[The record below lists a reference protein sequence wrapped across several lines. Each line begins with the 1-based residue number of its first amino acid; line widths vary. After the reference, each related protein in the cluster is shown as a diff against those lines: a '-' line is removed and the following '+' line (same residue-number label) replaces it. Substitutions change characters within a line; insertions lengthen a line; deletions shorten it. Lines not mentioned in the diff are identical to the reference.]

1 MAKAD
6 LNITTNNDV
15 SQAVKS
21 FDQVKNAAKKA
32 NAEIKKDGI
41 NISDELASK
50 NREQAKELIG
60 RFTLLGAALKVV
72 GFFAENIK
80 NAFARMAEN
89 GRKLNEVASSLGIS
103 AQTVATLKAQAD
115 AAGVSE
121 AEYAKALEELRNG
134 TSSIDEVAAAWTR
147 VAKETLG
154 AHEANER
161 FAENLRQNLE
171 DLATSRVLDN
181 FAKGWRSKWRN
192 VAAGFIGLFGGADE
206 TNAEGVIEYA
216 VSRGIR
222 SDRGKDAAI
231 RRAIGA
237 QVYSPVEGT
246 TMWNARYKELS
257 ALFDS
262 RASAVDTE
270 RRNSRDDRIA
280 SLYDKLGENVGLVMN
295 ALSRLGLGSLT
306 ETEITEAV
314 NRSRA
319 RESTREKDDRSIRA
333 ILKEDAEL
341 RKANDAAEREAAAM
355 DKMLLSYAY
364 ARGGGLLS
372 GINYGF
378 ALPSQEERTEREKLV
393 QLGKQTVALSKVV
406 EELKKVYTVLATD

>member
-1 MAKAD
+1 M
-6 LNITTNNDV
+6 T
-15 SQAVKS
+15 
-21 FDQVKNAAKKA
+21 
-32 NAEIKKDGI
+32 
-41 NISDELASK
+41 
-50 NREQAKELIG
+50 
-60 RFTLLGAALKVV
+60 
-72 GFFAENIK
+72 
-80 NAFARMAEN
+80 EN
-89 GRKLNEVASSLGIS
+89 GRKLREVASSLGIS

-154 AHEANER
+154 AHEANKR

-181 FAKGWRSKWRN
+181 FEKGWRSMWRN
-192 VAAGFIGLFGGADE
+192 VASGFIGVFGGADE
-206 TNAEGVIEYA
+206 TNAKGVIEYA

-231 RRAIGA
+231 RRAIDA

-257 ALFDS
+257 ALFDA
-262 RASAVDTE
+262 RANAVDTE

-280 SLYDKLGENVGLVMN
+280 SLYDKLGENVGLVSQS
-295 ALSRLGLGSLT
+295 LLRLGLGNLT

-319 RESTREKDDRSIRA
+319 RESTREKDDRAIRA
-333 ILKEDAEL
+333 VLKEDAEL
-341 RKANDAAEREAAAM
+341 QKANEAAEREAAAM

-378 ALPSQEERTEREKLV
+378 ALPQKADRKETLLEQIQKRQKAFQEAYDKRMKEFIQKMTGE
-393 QLGKQTVALSKVV
+393 
-406 EELKKVYTVLATD
+406 